1 MRNIMP
7 HPDTPLHLLHLDS
20 SARPGRA
27 GLEPHG
33 SWSRRLSHAF
43 ASRWRAA
50 RPNDPYT
57 YRDLALQPPAP
68 MPGNWVQA
76 AFTPPAQR
84 GPDLQS
90 ALTESD
96 QLVAQ
101 LRAADVLVVGLPMYN
116 YGMPAALKA
125 WADLVVRIGETF
137 DINRADGVTSY
148 QPLLSDRPRRAVIAT
163 SRGAIGF
170 STGGEYAALNHADAA
185 LRAVLEFI
193 GFTDIE
199 TVVAEGEE
207 TGGAI
212 FDAAVTKALEQVD
225 RLALRWS
232 GAERPA
238 MAMQAA

>member
-1 MRNIMP
+1 MH
-7 HPDTPLHLLHLDS
+7 HPGTPLHLLHLDS
-20 SARPGRA
+20 SARPGR
-27 GLEPHG
+27 GGIEPHG

-50 RPNDPYT
+50 RPHDRYT
-57 YRDLALQPPAP
+57 YRDLALQPPQP

-84 GPDLQS
+84 SVQLQA

-96 QLVAQ
+96 QLVAE

-137 DINRADGVTSY
+137 AITRTDGVTSY
-148 QPLLSDRPRRAVIAT
+148 QPLLSDRPRRALLVT
-163 SRGAIGF
+163 SRGAMGF
-170 STGGEYAALNHADAA
+170 GAGGDYAALNHADTA

-199 TVVAEGEE
+199 TVAAEGEE
-207 TGGAI
+207 TGGAV
-212 FDAAVTKALEQVD
+212 FEAAVAKALEQVE
-225 RLALRWS
+225 RLAVRWS
-232 GAERPA
+232 GAEQPA
-238 MAMQAA
+238 IAMHAA